1 VSVPSTPLQPGATPL
16 GGSPGTGLG
25 APRSSLA
32 LPESKIVVGV
42 ADMTVS
48 RDAGRSIVT
57 YALGSCIGVTLYDPI
72 AKVGG
77 MLHFMLPEGKTSPEK
92 AKANPAMFADT
103 GIPLLFN
110 NAYKLGANR
119 AKLIVCAAGGAEILA
134 EDGHFRIGARNR
146 TMLRKIFWQNNV
158 LLSADE
164 TGGTQSRTVTL
175 SLATGTVSIRSQ
187 GKESVLWAPAA

>member
-1 VSVPSTPLQPGATPL
+1 VSLPTTPTSFGPAPQGASRPGLSAADP
-16 GGSPGTGLG
+16 
-25 APRSSLA
+25 
-32 LPESKIVVGV
+32 KIVVGV
-42 ADMTVS
+42 ADMAVA
-48 RDAGRSIVT
+48 RDAGKPIIT
-57 YALGSCIGVTLYDPI
+57 YALGSCIGVTLFDPV

-92 AKANPAMFADT
+92 AAANPAMFADT

-110 NAYKLGANR
+110 NAYKLGASR
-119 AKLIVCAAGGAEILA
+119 ARLIVCAAGGAEILA

-146 TMLRKIFWQNNV
+146 TMLRKIFWQNNI
-158 LLSADE
+158 LLSADD

-175 SLATGTVSIRSQ
+175 SLKDGTVTVRSQ